1 MTISVGHLDGVVRGT
16 VADCRLFQD
25 RKDKGL
31 PDVYQ
36 FEMEG
41 SDQQLTISVFPHERS
56 PSAGDSVLIF
66 LHAEYPTHCARLVY
80 DVPES
85 VTP

>member
-16 VADCRLFQD
+16 VASCSLKED
-25 RKDKGL
+25 RSGRAL
-31 PDVYQ
+31 SDVYQ
-36 FEMEG
+36 FQLEG
-41 SDQQLTISVFPHERS
+41 DARQLTIALYPSERS
-56 PSAGDSVLIF
+56 PETGDSVLIF